1 MPDVP
6 TLSEAGF
13 PGINLFGGSFYSLA
27 APRGLPGEIAQK
39 LFQAFSAAAAD
50 TDTRKKLGV
59 LGLELNVLDAP
70 ALTENLRREFAAS
83 EKLVKTLNI
92 TITD

>member
-1 MPDVP
+1 
-6 TLSEAGF
+6 
-13 PGINLFGGSFYSLA
+13 
-27 APRGLPGEIAQK
+27 
-39 LFQAFSAAAAD
+39 
-50 TDTRKKLGV
+50 V